1 MTDPHSWTDA
11 DIDRALTRFFAAE
24 RPSEM
29 PGVPPRPA
37 VRQSSKLAHRQRRQ
51 STRGTAAT
59 IVSAFVVAGL
69 LIAIAPPE
77 RQPPAF
83 GQTTEMSAQEVVVT
97 VTEPGPREVFA
108 TTDGLM
114 RQQTDLK
121 VTTVSWVAPESG
133 EAIEWQVPE
142 LAIDIVPVAS
152 NDAGDL

>member
-11 DIDRALTRFFAAE
+11 DVDRALTRFFAAE
-24 RPSEM
+24 QPSEM
-29 PGVPPRPA
+29 PGLPPRPA
-37 VRQSSKLAHRQRRQ
+37 ARESSNLVHRQRRQ
-51 STRGTAAT
+51 SARGTAAT

-77 RQPPAF
+77 RQPPSTV
-83 GQTTEMSAQEVVVT
+83 QTTEKPHQEVVVT

-108 TTDGLM
+108 TTNGLM

-121 VTTVSWVAPESG
+121 VTTVSWVAPDSG

-152 NDAGDL
+152 NDAGDH